1 MGWVKPS
8 KSKKKSVPQRDLSE
22 LPNLGELL
30 NGGVNPMFDHFSSLP
45 GQEVRLCFDGHTVHM
60 IASDRI
66 GVDDCPRCHFE
77 GKLVRKT

>member
-8 KSKKKSVPQRDLSE
+8 KLKKKS
-22 LPNLGELL
+22 LPLDKPSLGELM
-30 NGGVNPMFDHFSSLP
+30 NGGVNPMFDYFSSLP

-60 IASDRI
+60 IASDMI
-66 GVDDCPRCHFE
+66 GVDDCPRCHFK